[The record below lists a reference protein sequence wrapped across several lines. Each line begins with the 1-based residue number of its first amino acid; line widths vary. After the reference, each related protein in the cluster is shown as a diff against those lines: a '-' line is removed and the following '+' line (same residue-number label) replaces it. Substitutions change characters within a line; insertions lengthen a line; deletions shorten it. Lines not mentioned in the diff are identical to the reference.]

1 MSTSPII
8 SVIVPMYNVENY
20 IRKCLKSLQ
29 NQKFKDFEVLM
40 INDGSPD
47 KTVDIAREF
56 AKKDKRFRLIHRDN
70 GGLSAARNTGIKFS
84 KGEYLSFVD
93 GDDFVSPTYL
103 LTMYNAIISTGADM
117 AYCRYRFNFP
127 KNDINVTP
135 PLRMRKQVASSQK
148 AMKMLISDFVMH
160 HYAWNK
166 LYKKSLFTD
175 NNIRYLDM
183 YFEDIS
189 TTPRLLYYAN
199 KIAITDDYS
208 YYYVKRPGS
217 IMATMNAKKINDYVG
232 AYGIMRNF
240 YEQKN
245 CYPQY
250 RTRMRE
256 LGWRIK
262 YINYYSVLKMHTVSL
277 CPRGVIENLKNSRK
291 TLYYF
296 KSDNYKVCNGIPKV
310 PYPVVQPENNL
321 KKIKYFLGETLSYGK

>member
-1 MSTSPII
+1 MDKKPKI
-8 SVIVPMYNVENY
+8 SIIVPMYKVEDY
-20 IRKCLKSLQ
+20 VGKCLKSLLYQ
-29 NQKFKDFEVLM
+29 EFKDFEVLM

-47 KTVDIAREF
+47 KSVDIAREF
-56 AKKDKRFRLIHRDN
+56 ARKDKRFRLIHRKN

-84 KGEYLSFVD
+84 RGEYLSFVD

-103 LTMYNAIISTGADM
+103 LTMYNAIVKTGADM
-117 AYCRYRFNFP
+117 AYCRYKFHFP
-127 KNDINVTP
+127 KSNTNVAP
-135 PLRMRKQVASSQK
+135 PLKLLKQVMPIEK
-148 AMKMLISDFVMH
+148 AMKCLISDFAMH

-166 LYKKSLFTD
+166 LYKKSLFID

-199 KIAITDDYS
+199 KIVITDDYS

-217 IMATMNAKKINDYVG
+217 IMATMNAQKINDYVG

-245 CYPQY
+245 CYNKY
-250 RTRMRE
+250 RVRMRE

-262 YINYYSVLKMHTVSL
+262 YINYFSVLKMHITSL
-277 CPRGVIENLKNSRK
+277 CLDGVLDNLKNSKK
-291 TLYYF
+291 TIYYF
-296 KSDNYKVCNGIPKV
+296 KSDNYRACNGIPKV
-310 PYPVVQPENNL
+310 PYPVIQPENRCI
-321 KKIKYFLGETLSYGK
+321 KK

>member
-1 MSTSPII
+1 MGKNPKI
-8 SVIVPMYNVENY
+8 SVIVPMYNVEDY
-20 IRKCLKSLQ
+20 VGKCFESLR
-29 NQKFKDFEVLM
+29 NQIFKDFEVLM

-47 KTVDIAREF
+47 KSADIAREF
-56 AKKDKRFRLIHRDN
+56 AAKDSRFRLIHRNN

-84 KGEYLSFVD
+84 RGEYLSFVD

-103 LTMYNAIISTGADM
+103 QTMYDAIKVTGADM
-117 AYCRYRFNFP
+117 AYCRYKFHFP
-127 KNDINVTP
+127 KSGRNVAP
-135 PLRMRKQVASSQK
+135 PLRAKEKVRDNES
-148 AMKMLISDFVMH
+148 AMKMLISDFIIH

-175 NNIRYLDM
+175 NNIRYLKM

-199 KIAITDDYS
+199 KIAITADYS

-217 IMATMNAKKINDYVG
+217 IMATMNAQKINDYVG

-245 CYPQY
+245 CYQKY

-262 YINYYSVLKMHTVSL
+262 YINYFSVIKMHVTSF
-277 CPRGVIENLKNSRK
+277 CPEGMIENLKNSKK

-296 KSDNYKVCNGIPKV
+296 KSDNYKPCRGIPKV
-310 PYPVVQPENNL
+310 PYPVIQPENRR
-321 KKIKYFLGETLSYGK
+321 KKK